1 MQLPMEAVKHAMKRD
16 GKDPAI
22 MDLDPKISFK
32 SQQQDQHQSER
43 DLNNGPALKNEPEY
57 QKVRE
62 LRCANPCYTYTL
74 ASQ

>member
-22 MDLDPKISFK
+22 MDLDPKKSFK

-43 DLNNGPALKNEPEY
+43 DLSDGPALKDEPEY
-57 QKVRE
+57 QKVRQ
-62 LRCANPCYTYTL
+62 LRCSNSCDTCTL